1 VWWGIGIVGFILW
14 FTLLVFLGLATLRR
28 GHWIMFIVGI
38 FLPIFWAIGALIPPT
53 KRAQEA
59 MA

>member
-1 VWWGIGIVGFILW
+1 
-14 FTLLVFLGLATLRR
+14 
-28 GHWIMFIVGI
+28 MFIVGI